1 MSEEIDTIV
10 GFFTENFSNDF
21 VDLVSS
27 ELLNFDKKIKIRNG
41 NMKEVFSELD
51 PKILINM
58 TLYDIVKLLDINTSH
73 YFKLMEDEFEQI
85 TGLSKKDIKVR
96 KLI

>member
-1 MSEEIDTIV
+1 
-10 GFFTENFSNDF
+10 
-21 VDLVSS
+21 
-27 ELLNFDKKIKIRNG
+27 
-41 NMKEVFSELD
+41 MKEVFGELA

-85 TGLSKKDIKVR
+85 TVLSKKDIKVR